1 MRQSKRRSK
10 ERKHENI
17 NMVWKEDNKNLSIE
31 NLEVNHTYMRFFRIK
46 IKNLL
51 YSQTYFIVGSIY
63 KIISKILSFRLKK
76 MMNKVIDLRQFVFL
90 EGRSLLNSVL
100 VTNEVLEEVKRKKKV
115 VSFLRW
121 IMRRRMTRWVE
132 NLSFTWWTNLGFAR
146 SGFSGLN
153 LVWNPWRCLY

>member
-1 MRQSKRRSK
+1 
-10 ERKHENI
+10 
-17 NMVWKEDNKNLSIE
+17 
-31 NLEVNHTYMRFFRIK
+31 LEVNHTYMRFFRIK

-115 VSFLRW
+115 VSFLR
-121 IMRRRMTRWVE
+121 
-132 NLSFTWWTNLGFAR
+132 
-146 SGFSGLN
+146 
-153 LVWNPWRCLY
+153 

>member
-1 MRQSKRRSK
+1 
-10 ERKHENI
+10 
-17 NMVWKEDNKNLSIE
+17 
-31 NLEVNHTYMRFFRIK
+31 MRFFRIK

-115 VSFLRW
+115 VSFLR
-121 IMRRRMTRWVE
+121 
-132 NLSFTWWTNLGFAR
+132 
-146 SGFSGLN
+146 
-153 LVWNPWRCLY
+153 